1 MTTSCPQFWLDAPR
15 ILWEQATEFFPFTE
29 HDKRCTAAALNSFT
43 RFGIYL
49 GILLAIVRF
58 EPSWLL
64 VGVVVAAFAIGAWKY
79 MDAHGATREGFAQG
93 LGHNLYGNSESREG
107 FTDGSETDAPIV
119 DARAVD
125 GAYEP
130 DIIGM
135 EGRTMPTAANPFMNV
150 LISEISENPYRYP
163 AASVEGHRVKQELDN
178 YFETMFASDPGD
190 AFQRTQSQR
199 QFVTMPSTTIPNDQ
213 PAFADWLY
221 RVPGQTCKEGNTDV
235 CNVIAGAEAL
245 PWRDIRRLT

>member
-1 MTTSCPQFWLDAPR
+1 MTIICPQFWLDAPR
-15 ILWEQATEFFPFTE
+15 ILWEQSTEFFPFTE
-29 HDKRCTAAALNSFT
+29 NDKRCTAAALNSFT

-58 EPSWLL
+58 EPAWLL
-64 VGVVVAAFAIGAWKY
+64 VGVTFAAFAIGAWKY
-79 MDAHGATREGFAQG
+79 MEMHGATREGFM
-93 LGHNLYGNSESREG
+93 
-107 FTDGSETDAPIV
+107 DGAETEAPIV

-135 EGRTMPTAANPFMNV
+135 EGRTMPTASNPFMNV

-163 AASVEGHRVKQELDN
+163 AASVEGRRVKQELDD

-199 QFVTMPSTTIPNDQ
+199 QFITMPSTTIPNDQ

-221 RVPGQTCKEGNTDV
+221 RVPGQTCKEGNTEV
-235 CNVIAGAEAL
+235 CNFIAGAEAL
-245 PWRDIRRLT
+245 PWRDIRRST